1 MLKVPELIST
11 ESKMVFRNVEQL
23 KSDILYFQAAFN
35 ESYDANE
42 FFMQDIYN
50 ITLLL
55 AEEIAFRYDYHASP
69 HFILSI

>member
-1 MLKVPELIST
+1 MLKVPVLISKV
-11 ESKMVFRNVEQL
+11 SKMVFRNVEQL

-69 HFILSI
+69 HFILSR